1 MTQTLGFLKKL
12 LDTPGPSG
20 FEAAPARVW
29 REEVQGFADEV
40 RADTHGN
47 SIAVVNPKGA
57 PRLMFA
63 GHVDEIGLQVTHV
76 DDEGYLYFAG
86 IGGGGA
92 HVLGG
97 PRVVIAGAE
106 GAAEG
111 VIGKKGA
118 HLVEK
123 EGIDKGSQIEDPWK
137 TTAAAPPAE

>member
-86 IGGGGA
+86 IGGWGPPGPGG
-92 HVLGG
+92 H
-97 PRVVIAGAE
+97 PRGMAGAQ
-106 GAAEG
+106 GAVRGG
-111 VIGKKGA
+111 VGKKGPPLR
-118 HLVEK
+118 HK
-123 EGIDKGSQIEDPWK
+123 RGRTKGGHM
-137 TTAAAPPAE
+137 

>member
-86 IGGGGA
+86 IGGGGSPG
-92 HVLGG
+92 LGG
-97 PRVVIAGAE
+97 PRGVIAGAE
-106 GAAEG
+106 GGAGGG
-111 VIGKKGA
+111 VGEKG
-118 HLVEK
+118 
-123 EGIDKGSQIEDPWK
+123 
-137 TTAAAPPAE
+137 